1 MSENRH
7 PDYFGHLD
15 RDGLLREFPVGEDFV
30 SRFRTW
36 SPEQLKT
43 HQERLFSQLVE
54 RAWQVPFYQRL
65 WSDAGL
71 QRGDIKGLDDLPSL
85 PVFDKSDIMASI
97 DRAPPWGDFHGIDFA
112 SPDRPPVIT
121 HTTTGTTGNPQV
133 LVFGPRT
140 REVQNMLLARAY
152 QFQGLQPADVVQS
165 IYGHGLVNGGHYIRE
180 AVTHWT
186 GARFLSAGTGI
197 ETPSRRQ
204 IELMRDFGVTVL
216 VGFADYFKILA
227 QTARELEIDPRSDLG
242 IRMISGHIGLD
253 GAEALSDSF
262 GGAEVFDWYGVGDTG
277 IIAAEGPD
285 HDGLYVMQDA
295 HVLELLDIDSGHVV
309 AAGEK
314 GDMVVTSLFTSDVYP
329 IIRFNT
335 HDVSSLRAGTS
346 ALDMNCDRIDGFLG
360 RSDNMIKLRG
370 INIFPHAIATFLDT
384 QHGLN
389 GEYLCRHRHDASG
402 REILIVD
409 VESTSDNA
417 EVGTALAEK
426 LRAGLGVAME
436 VQLKPVGSLANET
449 GVESRQKAI
458 RLVDERTS

>member
-1 MSENRH
+1 MTTTRH
-7 PDYFGHLD
+7 PDYFAHLD
-15 RDGLLREFPVGEDFV
+15 RDGLLKEFPLGSEFV
-30 SRFRTW
+30 ARFRAW
-36 SPEQLKT
+36 GDDQLRA
-43 HQERLFSQLVE
+43 HQSELFSAVVE

-65 WSDAGL
+65 WGEAGIEK
-71 QRGDIKGLDDLPSL
+71 GDIKGLDDLTSL

-97 DRAPPWGDFHGIDFA
+97 DNAPPWGDFHGIDFS

-121 HTTTGTTGNPQV
+121 HTTTGTTGKPQV

-152 QFQGLQPADVVQS
+152 QFQGLQPSDVVQS

-180 AVTHWT
+180 AITHWT

-216 VGFADYFKILA
+216 VGFADYFKILL
-227 QTARELEIDPRSDLG
+227 QTAQELNIDPCEDLG
-242 IRMISGHIGLD
+242 IRMISGHIGMD
-253 GAEALSDSF
+253 GADALAKSF
-262 GGAEVFDWYGVGDTG
+262 GDAEVFDWYGVGDTG

-295 HVLELLDIDSGHVV
+295 HILELLDVETGSVV
-309 AAGEK
+309 DAGDK

-335 HDVSSLRAGTS
+335 HDVSSLRSGKS
-346 ALDMNCDRIDGFLG
+346 ALDMNCERIDGFLG

-370 INIFPHAIATFLDT
+370 INIFPHAIASFLSTDN
-384 QHGLN
+384 GLN
-389 GEYLCRHRHDASG
+389 GEYLCRHRVDSTG
-402 REILIVD
+402 RETLVVD
-409 VESTSDNA
+409 VESSNSDPA
-417 EVGTALAEK
+417 IGSELEDT
-426 LRAGLGVAME
+426 LRAGLGVAMQ
-436 VQLKPVGSLANET
+436 VRIKPVGSLSEET
-449 GVESRQKAI
+449 AVEVRQKAI
-458 RLVDERTS
+458 RLIDEREQ